1 MTLKSSTR
9 LYTGRVFNVD
19 LDTVGFPDGSAGQ
32 LEMVRHPGAAAVL
45 PFLDPPSSP
54 DPRVVLIHQFR
65 HAADGYVWEI
75 PAGRLEPGETPEE
88 CARREMLE
96 EAGCRAGKIDLVASI
111 YTTPGFTD
119 EIIHLFA
126 GMVTGTGDPDREV
139 DEFLE
144 VRTLRWSE
152 VGCMVARGE
161 IVDGKT
167 LCCLFYLQH
176 FNRNHETAT
185 GG

>member
-1 MTLKSSTR
+1 MTLKSTTR
-9 LYTGRVFNVD
+9 LYSGRVFDVD
-19 LDTVGFPDGSAGQ
+19 LDTVEFPDESTGQ
-32 LEMVRHPGAAAVL
+32 LEMIRHPGAAAVL
-45 PFLDPPSSP
+45 PFLDPPSSA
-54 DPRVVLIHQFR
+54 DPRVALIYQFR

-75 PAGRLEPGETPEE
+75 PAGRLDPGESPED

-96 EAGCRAGKIDLVASI
+96 ETGYTAGRVDHVASI

-126 GMVTGTGDPDREV
+126 GEVTGAGDHDREI

-144 VRTLRWSE
+144 VHPLRWSE
-152 VGCMVARGE
+152 VGRMVARGD

-176 FNRNHETAT
+176 SGHSRTAT
-185 GG
+185 AAG